1 MKINFRQS
9 GSFTGLTKF
18 LEIDSDE
25 ITNQEAKSLKS
36 LVDQSRF
43 FNIEEPAHRVR
54 RKGNDNS
61 HTDRFPKTSPDGLS
75 RLGSA
80 ADGDDR
86 GRASG
91 GAGGRGGLVGGRQAG
106 RLDFGRLD

>member
-43 FNIEEPAHRVR
+43 FNVEEPAHRVTPDEEQFFINIETEGHSRSIFIGKSELTDDLKPLVKYLTR
-54 RKGNDNS
+54 RAKYEK
-61 HTDRFPKTSPDGLS
+61 R
-75 RLGSA
+75 
-80 ADGDDR
+80 
-86 GRASG
+86 
-91 GAGGRGGLVGGRQAG
+91 
-106 RLDFGRLD
+106 